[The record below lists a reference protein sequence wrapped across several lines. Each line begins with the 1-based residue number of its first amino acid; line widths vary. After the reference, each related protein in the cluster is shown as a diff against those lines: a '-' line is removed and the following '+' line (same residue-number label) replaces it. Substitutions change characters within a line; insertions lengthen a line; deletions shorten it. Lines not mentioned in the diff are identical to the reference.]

1 MTMQSHAQRVYP
13 ANPAE
18 VTANVAYQVLSVH
31 QSRRH
36 NPAHASLG
44 TTLPGKY
51 SQSTLP
57 PRTAFPNNCASL
69 RGGGFYFFSLTLP
82 G

>member
-1 MTMQSHAQRVYP
+1 MTMQRHAPRVHP

-18 VTANVAYQVLSVH
+18 VIANVAYQVLSFH

-36 NPAHASLG
+36 SPAHTSLT

-51 SQSTLP
+51 CQSTLP
-57 PRTAFPNNCASL
+57 PRTACPNNCAGSH
-69 RGGGFYFFSLTLP
+69 
-82 G
+82 